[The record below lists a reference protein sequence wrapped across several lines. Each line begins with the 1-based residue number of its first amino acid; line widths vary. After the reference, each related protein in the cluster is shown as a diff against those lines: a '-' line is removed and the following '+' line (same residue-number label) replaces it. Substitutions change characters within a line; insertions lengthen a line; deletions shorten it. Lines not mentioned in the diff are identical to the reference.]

1 MHTYIS
7 KKQEGFTLVE
17 LAITLTIIGLLIA
30 GVLKGQE
37 LLAETRVKISITQIR
52 AFQAAHITFKD
63 VYSGAIPGDMKNATS
78 RITNCVTSLNACRN
92 GDGNGIIGTGIHWG
106 NSVNRSLTAENTQ
119 YWKHMALAN
128 LITGID
134 TGVKVTLADPFGKT
148 LPASKVNGGFWA
160 RSAEDYLTPAQKRVY
175 AHMSGNLI
183 LWRADPN
190 ATGSQL
196 TGTTVSP
203 MVAWRIDQKMDD
215 GYAWNGAVEALSGE
229 SWSGGKTNGCNRSII
244 VATKPTG
251 YDKKKTDLA
260 CDMAFKLD

>member
-17 LAITLTIIGLLIA
+17 LAIALTIIGLLIA

-37 LLAETRVKISITQIR
+37 LLAESRIKMTIAQVK

-78 RITNCVTSLNACRN
+78 RITNCVTSLNGCRN
-92 GDGNGIIGTGIHWG
+92 GDGSGIIDTGIHWG
-106 NSVNRSLTAENTQ
+106 NSVVNRALSAENAQ

-134 TGVKVTLADPFGKT
+134 TGIKVTPIDPFGKS
-148 LPASKVNGGFWA
+148 LPASKLKGGFWA
-160 RSAEDYLTPAQKRVY
+160 RSAKDYLKPANKSIY

-183 LWRADPN
+183 LWRADPIGRGE
-190 ATGSQL
+190 TSS
-196 TGTTVSP
+196 GTTVSP
-203 MVAWRIDQKMDD
+203 MIAWRIDQKMDD
-215 GYAWNGAVEALSGE
+215 GYAWNGSVEAISGE
-229 SWSGGKTNGCNRSII
+229 TWNGGTIGCNRWSV
-244 VATKPTG
+244 VATRPTG